1 MNSTIMIKQ
10 ILDFNKKAFD
20 GSFNA
25 VFAVH
30 EHAEKMARVFWA
42 TSTFFPEE
50 GKKVVG
56 DWVNTY
62 KNGLNEFK
70 ANADSRFKFAYDY
83 LLNAADQMESSLNT
97 LVKQTGPDTPVDNQ
111 IMKKVA
117 ADVKTT
123 AHRKPAV
130 KKEKIGRK
138 TTDKQ
143 Q

>member
-1 MNSTIMIKQ
+1 MNSTMMIKQ
-10 ILDFNKKAFD
+10 VLDFNKKAFD

-25 VFAVH
+25 MFAVQ
-30 EHAEKMARVFWA
+30 EHAQKMARVFWE
-42 TSTFFPEE
+42 SSRFIPEE

-70 ANADSRFKFAYDY
+70 TNVDSRFKLAYDH

-97 LVKQTGPDTPVDNQ
+97 LVKQTETPIDNQ

-138 TTDKQ
+138 AR
-143 Q
+143 